1 MNRILRM
8 VLAVLVGLGVLVAGA
23 VTSSPAQAYST
34 CSSHYICFDDGYSG
48 QGARVFTLDPSDRPG
63 CFSVPANKTSSI
75 DNNTI
80 YLDHD
85 IRVYSQSSSCT
96 GLSTLFYA
104 GTEGN
109 MAGQW
114 DNSIDSMYL
123 Y

>member
-1 MNRILRM
+1 MTKRIKALAAGFAILLATTLG
-8 VLAVLVGLGVLVAGA
+8 LAV
-23 VTSSPAQAYST
+23 SSPAHALVDCNT
-34 CSSHYICFDDGYSG
+34 GLICFFDSYNGG
-48 QGARVFTLDPSDRPG
+48 TTPIFKRDPEDRPG
-63 CFSVPANKTSSI
+63 CLSLSPNRTSSI

-85 IRVYSQSSSCT
+85 IRVYVNSSSCT
-96 GLSTLFYA
+96 GLSTLVYA
-104 GTEGN
+104 GTQGN

>member
-1 MNRILRM
+1 MTKRIKALAAGFAILLATTLG
-8 VLAVLVGLGVLVAGA
+8 LAV
-23 VTSSPAQAYST
+23 SSPAAAYST

-63 CFSVPANKTSSI
+63 CFSMPANKTSSI

>member
-1 MNRILRM
+1 MTQRIKALAAGFAILLATTLG
-8 VLAVLVGLGVLVAGA
+8 LAV
-23 VTSSPAQAYST
+23 SSPAEAYST
-34 CSSHYICFDDGYSG
+34 CSSHYICFDSGYGG
-48 QGARVFTLDPSDRPG
+48 QGTRLLTRDPSDRPA
-63 CFSVPANKTSSI
+63 CESMPANQVSSI

-80 YLDHD
+80 YADHD
-85 IRVYSQSSSCT
+85 IRVYVNSSNCT
-96 GLSTLFYA
+96 GLSTLVYA